1 VCFSSSNAVGPALP
15 SCSSPS
21 ISLPYLYMASLHVRL
36 RQLLL
41 PYQFYSSSTAYCCWC
56 LSSTCC
62 SC

>member
-1 VCFSSSNAVGPALP
+1 VCFSSSSNAVTALP

-21 ISLPYLYMASLHVRL
+21 ILLPYLYMASLNVRL

-41 PYQFYSSSTAYCCWC
+41 PSELSSSATYCCWC
-56 LSSTCC
+56 LPSTCC